1 VYRTVLV
8 PVFTVPFALRE
19 SRRLTPTAAGDI
31 AFLAAV
37 GDFVVVQTNTIRF
50 LVVFVLSLSVWQTTA
65 ADKSWPSLPTQKL
78 SFKNLGDKYAKSV
91 KSESVEIRR
100 GDSRIAQVT
109 KVDRNADG
117 TFEEFT
123 FSAFVSKQRVFVL
136 SRIGGPDELSQFLSL
151 DDTIV
156 MNDVRFPDSKLVAL
170 IIISKK
176 HGWYEIF
183 ARHADGYYW
192 PADDA
197 SVKVVD
203 SYFRAQAEA
212 FGLLLKKPQK

>member
-1 VYRTVLV
+1 MDEWKNLIQ
-8 PVFTVPFALRE
+8 
-19 SRRLTPTAAGDI
+19 RLTLI
-31 AFLAAV
+31 LVLALTLAV
-37 GDFVVVQTNTIRF
+37 
-50 LVVFVLSLSVWQTTA
+50 WETA
-65 ADKSWPSLPTQKL
+65 ADDKAWPSLPTGKL

-91 KSESVEIRR
+91 KTESVEIRR

-109 KVDRNADG
+109 KVDRNGDG
-117 TFEEFT
+117 KFEEFT

-156 MNDVRFPDSKLVAL
+156 MNDVRFPDSKLVTL

-203 SYFRAQAEA
+203 SYFRAHAESFA
-212 FGLLLKKPQK
+212 PLIKKLKK